1 MRRRRPISRPLA
13 IALAAVAATTAAA
26 TAAEAKPVPE
36 VIPSR
41 LLVTGREFSLSLSRP
56 KLPPG
61 PVIVQLHDYGEDP
74 HNLVLQ
80 KVGGP
85 TAYTTGTVQPGETGE
100 VRLRLRKRSRY
111 RLWCSLADH
120 AQLGM
125 TAELKVGKKKR
136 RRR

>member
-1 MRRRRPISRPLA
+1 
-13 IALAAVAATTAAA
+13 
-26 TAAEAKPVPE
+26 
-36 VIPSR
+36 
-41 LLVTGREFSLSLSRP
+41 
-56 KLPPG
+56 
-61 PVIVQLHDYGEDP
+61 VIVQLHDYGEDP

-80 KVGGP
+80 KIGGP

-120 AQLGM
+120 AHRGM

-136 RRR
+136 KRR